1 MQTIKLT
8 VVKTLVGSGNY
19 MSPETTVSEI
29 HPEGVLCVSNGT
41 DLSVQE
47 WEKGQFEW

>member
-1 MQTIKLT
+1 
-8 VVKTLVGSGNY
+8 

-41 DLSVQE
+41 IEEWKEGNSFTWDQE
-47 WEKGQFEW
+47 